1 MKGKKLFLKIISI
14 ICFLI
19 IIAIVIVFIES
30 YRESRLI
37 KISEY
42 TINSSKI
49 KCRNFKIAMI
59 SDYHNSKFP
68 NNNKLLFDLIKKT
81 KADIII
87 IAGDMITCKKNKYDK
102 NIESLRVVN
111 DLSKIAPVYYAFGNH
126 ELGATGVNESVG
138 NIWNDLK
145 SELNEDINVLVNKK
159 QDLDDFNISIYGL
172 SIDPI
177 FYKRYTKNE
186 LQINEINE
194 KLGQLDSDK
203 FNILIAHSPEY
214 FNTYSKWG
222 ADLILSGHN
231 HGGLVRLP
239 VLGGVISPKLK
250 IFPQYDYGRFIKDKS
265 IMILSNGLGSHTLK
279 IRVNNKPE
287 IVLININNDTMD

>member
-145 SELNEDINVLVNKK
+145 SELNEDINILVNKK
-159 QDLDDFNISIYGL
+159 RDLDDFNISICGL

-194 KLGQLDSDK
+194 KLGMLESDK

-250 IFPQYDYGRFIKDKS
+250 IFPKYDYGRFIKDKS

>member
-1 MKGKKLFLKIISI
+1 ML
-14 ICFLI
+14 
-19 IIAIVIVFIES
+19 IAIVIVFIES
-30 YRESRLI
+30 YRESRII
-37 KISEY
+37 KTSEY
-42 TINSSKI
+42 TINSNKI
-49 KCRNFKIAMI
+49 NCRNFKIAMI

-68 NNNKLLFDLIKKT
+68 NNNELIFDLIKNT

-102 NIESLRVVN
+102 NTESLRIVN

-126 ELGATGVNESVG
+126 ELGATGVNKSVG
-138 NIWNDLK
+138 NIWKDLK

-159 QDLDDFNISIYGL
+159 RDLDDFNISIYGL

-194 KLGQLDSDK
+194 KLGQLEADK

-214 FNTYSKWG
+214 FNTYSEWG

-239 VLGGVISPKLK
+239 VFGGVISPKLK
-250 IFPQYDYGRFIKDKS
+250 IFPKYDYGRFTKDKS
-265 IMILSNGLGSHTLK
+265 VMILSNGLGSHTLK
-279 IRVNNKPE
+279 IRINNKPE
-287 IVLININNDTMD
+287 IVLININNDCID

>member
-159 QDLDDFNISIYGL
+159 RDLDDFNISIYGL

-194 KLGQLDSDK
+194 KLGMLESDK

-250 IFPQYDYGRFIKDKS
+250 IFPKYDYGRFIKDKS